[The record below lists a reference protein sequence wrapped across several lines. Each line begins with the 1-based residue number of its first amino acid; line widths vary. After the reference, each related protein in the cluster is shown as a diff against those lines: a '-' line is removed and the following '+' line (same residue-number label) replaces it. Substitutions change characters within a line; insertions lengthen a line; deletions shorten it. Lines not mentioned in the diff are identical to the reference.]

1 MSDSG
6 HCRITSKVGK
16 GLLPKGVQSEKNELE
31 IQKHTFGEF

>member
-16 GLLPKGVQSEKNELE
+16 GLLPIGVQSEKNELE
-31 IQKHTFGEF
+31 IQKRIFGKS